1 MAKLGIGVKVRRAAA
16 NLGDAWI
23 VTTAT
28 VAPARGPSGRRTAVL
43 ASTAILS
50 MAPLQAAHA
59 APDDPWEPAN
69 RTFYMVHQV
78 LDGFFFGK
86 VVPIFRSI
94 PAPFRTAVR
103 NVIANLTEPGV
114 AANDL
119 LQGHPE
125 VMARTVGRMA
135 INTTVGLGGMIDV
148 AKQSGLPHHDN
159 GFANTFGRWGFP
171 PGPYLFITMV
181 GPTTVRDGAG
191 TVADILTDPF
201 TWTRFYHRWTVI
213 DARAVWS
220 GLDQRTEADMQLRAI
235 DNMSTD
241 SYASLRSLY
250 LQNRAAVI
258 AAAPGAESGGSST
271 LPSLP
276 DFGDP
281 AAPAGAPDSSPP
293 ASPAPADPAQPPG
306 PAAALDPPRTPADPP
321 SQVLAANRSDAGL
334 LAALSAASDANL

>member
-1 MAKLGIGVKVRRAAA
+1 LTIS
-16 NLGDAWI
+16 LE
-23 VTTAT
+23 
-28 VAPARGPSGRRTAVL
+28 APARGSAWPGAARRAAL

-50 MAPLQAAHA
+50 LALPQAARA
-59 APDDPWEPAN
+59 ATDDPWEPAN

-86 VVPIFRSI
+86 IVPIFRCI
-94 PAPFRTAVR
+94 PAPIRTAVR

-119 LQGHPE
+119 LQGHPD
-125 VMARTVGRMA
+125 VMARTVGRLA

-148 AKQSGLPHHDN
+148 ASGAGLPHHDN
-159 GFANTFGRWGFP
+159 GFADTFGRWGVP

-191 TVADILTDPF
+191 TAADILTDPF
-201 TWTRFYHRWTVI
+201 TWSRFYHRWTVI
-213 DARAVWS
+213 DVRAVWG

-250 LQNRAAVI
+250 LQNRAAEI
-258 AAAPGAESGGSST
+258 ASPPGAPPGGPSA
-271 LPSLP
+271 LPVLP
-276 DFGDP
+276 DFGDTG
-281 AAPAGAPDSSPP
+281 AAATPTGTTPP
-293 ASPAPADPAQPPG
+293 PAPATGSPQPQAQPPG
-306 PAAALDPPRTPADPP
+306 PGAALDPPRTPVDPS
-321 SQVLAANRSDAGL
+321 SQVLAVNRRDAKL
-334 LAALSAASDANL
+334 LAALAAASEANL